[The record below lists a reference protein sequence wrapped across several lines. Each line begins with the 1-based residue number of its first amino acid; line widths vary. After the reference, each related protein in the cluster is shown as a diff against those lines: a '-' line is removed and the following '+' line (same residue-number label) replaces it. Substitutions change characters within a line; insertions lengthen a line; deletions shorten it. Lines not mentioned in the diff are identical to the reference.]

1 MRFWN
6 KWLRKTHRWLA
17 IPMFILVPISVV
29 LKVSGN
35 GAVMAAIPQWEVVQS
50 LAMLFLVITGG
61 YLFLLPYFSKRKR
74 NQRRGSG
81 PAATPRNVMKET
93 PQ

>member
-1 MRFWN
+1 MKFWN

-29 LKVSGN
+29 LKVTGN

-61 YLFLLPYFSKRKR
+61 YLFLLPYLSKRKR
-74 NQRRGSG
+74 NQRRSSG
-81 PAATPRNVMKET
+81 AAATPRNVVKET
-93 PQ
+93 PR